1 MSVSVC
7 LLDGCVGV
15 LYELLGLAEQQD
27 RLVAGQEAAEGA
39 VMEVVREVRRGE
51 GRGFTLGDWV
61 GRVGVSD

>member
-1 MSVSVC
+1 VSVSVC

-39 VMEVVREVRRGE
+39 VMEVVREVRG
-51 GRGFTLGDWV
+51 GGGFTGEWGWV
-61 GRVGVSD
+61 GITT